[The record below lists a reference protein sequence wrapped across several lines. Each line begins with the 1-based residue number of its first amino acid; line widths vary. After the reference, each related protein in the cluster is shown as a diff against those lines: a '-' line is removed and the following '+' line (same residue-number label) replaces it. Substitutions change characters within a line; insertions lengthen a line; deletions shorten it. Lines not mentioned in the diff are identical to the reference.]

1 MSNAVIRERT
11 LLGIGLGLAALTGF
25 VTFGAVPR
33 FKEVFQS
40 FGADLPLLT
49 SLSLKFYPALLA
61 LPLLVLVVW
70 LAWPRKEQRG
80 MVALATGVAT
90 VVVVPLL
97 LAAVMY
103 LPILRLGS

>member
-1 MSNAVIRERT
+1 MNNAVSRERT
-11 LLGIGLGLAALTGF
+11 LLGIGLGLAALTAL
-25 VTFGAVPR
+25 VTFAAVPG
-33 FKEVFQS
+33 FEDVFQS

-61 LPLLVLVVW
+61 LPLLVLAVW

-80 MVALATGVAT
+80 LVALVTGAASFVA
-90 VVVVPLL
+90 VPLL
-97 LAAVMY
+97 VAAVMY